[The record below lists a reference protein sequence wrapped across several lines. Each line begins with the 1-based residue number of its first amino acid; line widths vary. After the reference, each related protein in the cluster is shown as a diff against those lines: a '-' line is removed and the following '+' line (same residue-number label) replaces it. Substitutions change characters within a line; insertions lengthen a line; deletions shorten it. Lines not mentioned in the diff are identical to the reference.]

1 MNISCHHFS
10 LDLDRQSTMEYVH
23 VRMGDTARGFSIGLM
38 ESGTPYEIGD
48 ETSAAIFAVLPDGTY
63 MTDDCEISENRIVY
77 TIPAAMT
84 AAAGTVRCNLNL
96 TESTAAICSPEF
108 LIVVDEIN
116 ASA

>member
-1 MNISCHHFS
+1 
-10 LDLDRQSTMEYVH
+10 MEYVH
-23 VRMGDTARGFSIGLM
+23 VRMGDTARGFSISLM
-38 ESGTPYEIGD
+38 GSGTPYEIEEGT
-48 ETSAAIFAVLPDGTY
+48 EASVFAALPDGTY

-84 AAAGTVRCNLNL
+84 AATGTVRCNLNL

-116 ASA
+116 TDA